1 MMDGADLAR
10 TRQDFADAAERAG
23 TAGFEIVE
31 IHMAHGYLLQSFLSP
46 LSNRRNDGYGGDRQ
60 GRMRFPLEVA
70 EAVRAVWPKALPLFV
85 RIPSVDG
92 IDGGW
97 ERSEE
102 HTSEIQSLMRL
113 HNAAFC
119 LKQKTQGPRTQQ
131 NQA

>member
-70 EAVRAVWPKALPLFV
+70 EAVRAVWPKELPLFV
-85 RIPSVDG
+85 RISSVDG

-97 ERSEE
+97 ELEDSVALAHELKARGV
-102 HTSEIQSLMRL
+102 EIGRA
-113 HNAAFC
+113 HV
-119 LKQKTQGPRTQQ
+119 
-131 NQA
+131 

>member
-60 GRMRFPLEVA
+60 GRTRFPLEVA
-70 EAVRAVWPKALPLFV
+70 EAVARYGRKSCRCSCGSPRSKASTAAGSSRTAWRWP
-85 RIPSVDG
+85 
-92 IDGGW
+92 
-97 ERSEE
+97 
-102 HTSEIQSLMRL
+102 TS
-113 HNAAFC
+113 
-119 LKQKTQGPRTQQ
+119 
-131 NQA
+131 